1 MITLPPQVPDQ
12 YPPSK
17 QMAYT
22 MEIGLLRTFLEV
34 TRTRHFGKAAQN
46 LYLTQSAVSFRIR
59 HLEELVGVALFTRQ
73 RNNILLTSAGE
84 RLIPHAENII
94 KNWQMALQDV
104 AISAEQER
112 QLVLGGISNLW
123 GTFLQS
129 TLPKLA
135 GSFPNMI
142 IRTEINNH
150 LELTRSLLSGTL
162 DLAIVLDPPNL
173 DELDHAKI
181 GQIELVLV
189 SNQAGLT
196 PELVQDNDFVF
207 VDWGVAFNMRTA
219 KLFKKTLT
227 PILHTEQSQIAL
239 EFILSHGGSA
249 FLPLVLA
256 GPYLASAQLHRV
268 NSIKS
273 VKRSVFAVYVKD
285 SERQFQVQ
293 AIIKKLGEY
302 ELKPEM
308 TL

>member
-1 MITLPPQVPDQ
+1 
-12 YPPSK
+12 
-17 QMAYT
+17 

-34 TRTRHFGKAAQN
+34 TRTSHFGKAAQN

-59 HLEELVGVALFTRQ
+59 HLEDLVGVPLFTRQ
-73 RNNILLTSAGE
+73 RNNILLTAAGE
-84 RLIPHAENII
+84 RLIPHADNII
-94 KNWQMALQDV
+94 KNWQVALQDV
-104 AISAEQER
+104 AISVEQDL
-112 QLVLGGISNLW
+112 QLVLGGITNLW

-135 GSFPNMI
+135 ESFPNMA

-162 DLAIVLDPPNL
+162 DLAIVLDPPSL
-173 DELDHAKI
+173 KELNQQQI

-189 SNQAGLT
+189 SNL
-196 PELVQDNDFVF
+196 PELVSEQVQEHDFIF
-207 VDWGVAFNMRTA
+207 VDWGMAFNLRIN
-219 KLFKKTLT
+219 KLFKKPLT

-256 GPYLASAQLHRV
+256 GPYLASEKLYRV
-268 NSIKS
+268 SNIKP
-273 VKRSVFAVYVKD
+273 VKRSVYAVYVKE
-285 SERQFQVQ
+285 SERYAQLQP
-293 AIIKKLGEY
+293 IIDKLCEY

>member
-1 MITLPPQVPDQ
+1 
-12 YPPSK
+12 
-17 QMAYT
+17 

-59 HLEELVGVALFTRQ
+59 HLEELTGASLFTRQ
-73 RNNILLTSAGE
+73 RNNILLTTAGE
-84 RLIPHAENII
+84 RLIPYAENII
-94 KNWQMALQDV
+94 KSWQMALQDV
-104 AISAEQER
+104 ATSEEQES
-112 QLVLGGISNLW
+112 QLIFGGISNLW

-135 GSFPNMI
+135 SSFPKMN

-173 DELDHAKI
+173 DELGHVKI

-189 SNQAGLT
+189 SSQADLM
-196 PELVQDNDFVF
+196 PDQVHDKDFVF
-207 VDWGVAFNMRTA
+207 VDWGMAFNMRTA
-219 KLFKKTLT
+219 KLFKKALT

-249 FLPLVLA
+249 FLPQVLV
-256 GPYLASAQLHRV
+256 GPYLKSAQLYRV
-268 NSIKS
+268 NNLKS

-285 SERQFQVQ
+285 AERQFQVQ
-293 AIIKKLGEY
+293 AIIKKLCEY

>member
-1 MITLPPQVPDQ
+1 
-12 YPPSK
+12 
-17 QMAYT
+17 
-22 MEIGLLRTFLEV
+22 MEIGLLRTFIEV

-59 HLEELVGVALFTRQ
+59 HLEELVGVPLFTRQ
-73 RNNILLTSAGE
+73 RNNILLTMAGE

-104 AISAEQER
+104 AISVEQDL
-112 QLVLGGISNLW
+112 QLVLGGITNLW

-135 GSFPNMI
+135 ESFPNMA

-162 DLAIVLDPPNL
+162 DLAILLDPPSL
-173 DELDHAKI
+173 KELNQQQI

-189 SNQAGLT
+189 SSHPNLT
-196 PELVQDNDFVF
+196 SDQVQEHDFIF
-207 VDWGVAFNMRTA
+207 VDWGMAFNLRIN
-219 KLFKKTLT
+219 KLFKKPLT

-239 EFILSHGGSA
+239 EFVLSHGGSA

-256 GPYLASAQLHRV
+256 GPYLESEKLHRV
-268 NSIKS
+268 SNIKP
-273 VKRSVFAVYVKD
+273 VKRSVYAVYVKE
-285 SERQFQVQ
+285 SERYPQLQP
-293 AIIKKLGEY
+293 IIEKLCQY